1 MLSTTTGVQPLYPN
15 AHMSATTAA
24 SILLPSNQNN
34 FSHFYTEHLLSTHLH
49 WPGARKKQH
58 KETLAIPHN
67 FYGNLV
73 ELEHMVKSEL
83 PVGVVLPID
92 AKWTKT
98 PTLWDALDYKK
109 TGKCRIFYRHIC
121 IQDKYAIQEFV

>member
-1 MLSTTTGVQPLYPN
+1 MLSATTGVQPLYPN

-34 FSHFYTEHLLSTHLH
+34 FTHFYTEHILSTHLH

-73 ELEHMVKSEL
+73 ENEINDGESQ
-83 PVGVVLPID
+83 I
-92 AKWTKT
+92 
-98 PTLWDALDYKK
+98 
-109 TGKCRIFYRHIC
+109 RIASGRCFADRCKVDEDTNIMGRS
-121 IQDKYAIQEFV
+121 